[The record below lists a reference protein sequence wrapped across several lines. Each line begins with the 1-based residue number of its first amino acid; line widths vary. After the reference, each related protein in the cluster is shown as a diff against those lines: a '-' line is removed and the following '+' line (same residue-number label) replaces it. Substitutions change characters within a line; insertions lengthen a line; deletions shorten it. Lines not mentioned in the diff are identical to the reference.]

1 MQIAVTIL
9 IHVLGRLYDIPNVI
23 FALVLLWCCFPFRRH
38 RLADRGLCTT
48 AGHEVVLNIFVGYI
62 VLLLGLT
69 VRFFPDVWFSILH
82 GWPVRSP
89 SWFEY
94 AWNFQ
99 FWILPTNTWEW
110 VMLAG
115 NILLFL
121 PIGLLLPLGWRG
133 QSWKTIALTG
143 ALVSLVIEIAQW
155 VLGTG
160 WLDLQD
166 VLTNTMGSL
175 LGFAVSRRLPPYHL
189 WVRKNKGD
197 QC

>member
-1 MQIAVTIL
+1 
-9 IHVLGRLYDIPNVI
+9 
-23 FALVLLWCCFPFRRH
+23 
-38 RLADRGLCTT
+38 
-48 AGHEVVLNIFVGYI
+48 
-62 VLLLGLT
+62 
-69 VRFFPDVWFSILH
+69 
-82 GWPVRSP
+82 
-89 SWFEY
+89 
-94 AWNFQ
+94 
-99 FWILPTNTWEW
+99 
-110 VMLAG
+110 MLAG
-115 NILLFL
+115 NVLLFL

-143 ALVSLVIEIAQW
+143 ALVSLAIEIAQW

-175 LGFAVSRRLPPYHL
+175 LGFAVYRRLPPYHL